1 MKRKLICIMAI
12 AFTTWIIRAGVN
24 PRIVKVNLD
33 IDGMADGPAEFGTAL
48 EPGGPGGFVTKGGW
62 KKIKLSVE
70 GAGSARLNWNSDKIG
85 VYMTQG
91 GAALSTTREKIWT
104 DVATMPAELW
114 VYGVEASASGPA
126 ALPLPGETTLK
137 ICGPE
142 HICLEALNNGTPYVT
157 PYFDRV
163 GFTVVEI
170 DLQIH
175 MPSVLDPD
183 ESRIPEG
190 DKLSKGS
197 VTFVNLDND
206 DLDDVFDSD
215 PGETE
220 VLILGGDNE
229 LVGVVLKI
237 KPRDLSLGQVKL
249 SAPEGASNIAI
260 WLRSDMA
267 IPGYTL
273 DAPLN
278 IQTDFTVIGDSRV
291 KTMWVEGISA
301 QTGTQ
306 RTVLKME
313 YTVDGV
319 SCNDN
324 VALTVL
330 GIESVKWK
338 AKANAY
344 TADGKCNADTLDTH
358 TVNGVLMERVFPCA
372 ATPGGNSKNNVEVVL
387 KLSKATPYA
396 LNIPCRAFD
405 VDDPSSDL
413 AVDPNDAPA
422 AGNYCDGYTYDAT
435 LPSPTYTVGEDNR
448 GDPKSGTLA
457 GEVNYSGCKIAT
469 IAVPADSDTGSIDFS
484 VSLFAGDNYKVVANA
499 DKMFLKRL
507 RNWDN
512 SDGQKIVFKS
522 EALPVPPY
530 TPGMQQEIQ
539 LPGNYSTP
547 NPLVVWRVLHV
558 ENDVMM
564 PAGATNNRKS
574 SVISEVTFDSGVPTS
589 TIRFGDNIQGDM
601 SSCLGAGGGQGKFE
615 NGLLQVPPFIPFYN
629 RTILANGLYFAVLA
643 TRLEFNFQAK
653 STTFFGSLIQI
664 VGHTRYIVKDGGRTR
679 VFVDS
684 LTLVCNP
691 DPPNWN
697 SFVGGTIRIGGKDYL
712 ITAAE
717 PYSFFIEGFE
727 QGCTLHDDD
736 DDTRVSTRLDLTAA
750 ATAFADAYILVVDDG
765 GGPPSSGTPSN
776 SGVGVDFVANKGAQ
790 ALEVDVIAQGVAQSA
805 ASEPPNYWIG
815 YVSTAHQGGDRTA
828 DAEPNSEGADCGEVF
843 ANTSTFQGASGGNTA
858 WVYVETIHDC
868 FGVSGSQKVQIATA
882 HELGHACGLA
892 DTINTVGGGLM
903 EPLLEAAGPTF
914 IGRDANL
921 LRCRIVSP
929 ERYISNP

>member
-1 MKRKLICIMAI
+1 MKRKLIFIMAV
-12 AFTTWIIRAGVN
+12 ALTTLIIRAGVN

-48 EPGGPGGFVTKGGW
+48 EPGGPGGFVAKGGW

-85 VYMTQG
+85 VYMTPG

-114 VYGVEASASGPA
+114 VKGVEASASGPA
-126 ALPLPGETTLK
+126 ALPYETALK

-170 DLQIH
+170 NLQIH
-175 MPSVLDPD
+175 MPSVLVPV
-183 ESRIPEG
+183 ESMIPEA

-229 LVGVVLKI
+229 LVKVVLKI

-260 WLRSDMA
+260 WMRNDMA

-313 YTVDGV
+313 YTADGV

-372 ATPGGNSKNNVEVVL
+372 ATPGGISKNNVEVVL

-413 AVDPNDAPA
+413 ALDPNDAGTD
-422 AGNYCDGYTYDAT
+422 GNYCDGYTYDPA
-435 LPSPTYTVGEDNR
+435 LPSPTYTVHEDNR

-469 IAVPADSDTGSIDFS
+469 IAVPADHDQGSIDFS

-499 DKMFLKRL
+499 DIMFLKHL
-507 RNWDN
+507 RNWDKI
-512 SDGQKIVFKS
+512 DGQKIVFKS
-522 EALPVPPY
+522 EALPFPPY

-558 ENDVMM
+558 ENDVMK
-564 PAGATNNRKS
+564 PAGYYDNKILTSITDVPNPVRVEITDDLTVGDASLNKS
-574 SVISEVTFDSGVPTS
+574 SSPINGNG
-589 TIRFGDNIQGDM
+589 R
-601 SSCLGAGGGQGKFE
+601 FE
-615 NGLLQVPPFIPFYN
+615 NGLLRVNVSPVVYG
-629 RTILANGLYFAVLA
+629 TIEANGDQYVILTTPLNLYFSA
-643 TRLEFNFQAK
+643 TKEGVFNNIWISGYTGEIFDEAGK
-653 STTFFGSLIQI
+653 
-664 VGHTRYIVKDGGRTR
+664 KR
-679 VFVDS
+679 VNVDS
-684 LTLVCNP
+684 VINCLPSPP
-691 DPPNWN
+691 DWGA
-697 SFVGGTIRIGGKDYL
+697 FAGGKMRIGTTEYTIISAEQDSFL
-712 ITAAE
+712 ID
-717 PYSFFIEGFE
+717 SFSLD
-727 QGCTLHDDD
+727 CTLHDDD
-736 DDTRVSTRLDLTAA
+736 VDTRVSTRLDLTAA

-765 GGPPSSGTPSN
+765 GGPPSSGTPGN
-776 SGVGVDFVANKGAQ
+776 SGIGVNFKANKGAK
-790 ALEVDVIAQGVAQSA
+790 ALEADVIAQGVAQSA

-828 DAEPNSEGADCGEVF
+828 DADPNSEGADCGEVF
-843 ANTSTFQGASGGNTA
+843 TNESTVQGASGGNTA
-858 WVYVETIHDC
+858 WVFVETIHDR

-882 HELGHACGLA
+882 HEMGHLCGLD
-892 DTINTVGGGLM
+892 DTVNTVGGGLM

-929 ERYISNP
+929 KRYISNP

>member
-539 LPGNYSTP
+539 LPGNYSTL

-558 ENDVMM
+558 ENDVMK
-564 PAGATNNRKS
+564 PAGYYDNKIFTSITDVPNPVRVEITDDLTVGDASLNGS
-574 SVISEVTFDSGVPTS
+574 SSPTS
-589 TIRFGDNIQGDM
+589 GNGR
-601 SSCLGAGGGQGKFE
+601 FE
-615 NGLLQVPPFIPFYN
+615 NGLLHVTGWSSYD
-629 RTILANGLYFAVLA
+629 RTISENGEQYVLLTSPLNLYFSVKKGS
-643 TRLEFNFQAK
+643 RWMGGHI
-653 STTFFGSLIQI
+653 STISGTPSKN
-664 VGHTRYIVKDGGRTR
+664 VV
-679 VFVDS
+679 VDS
-684 LTLVCNP
+684 VVNCYP
-691 DPPNWN
+691 DPPNWGA
-697 SFVGGTIRIGGKDYL
+697 FAGAGGTMLIGTTTYN
-712 ITAAE
+712 IIAAE
-717 PYSFFIEGFE
+717 ENFFEIDAFSLA
-727 QGCTLHDDD
+727 CTLHDDD
-736 DDTRVSTRLDLTAA
+736 VDTRVSTRLDLTAA

-765 GGPPSSGTPSN
+765 GGPPSSGTPGN

-790 ALEVDVIAQGVAQSA
+790 ALEADVIAQGVAQSA

-828 DAEPNSEGADCGEVF
+828 DADPNAEGADCGQAF
-843 ANTSTFQGASGGNTA
+843 ANMSTVQGASGGNTA
-858 WVYVETIHDC
+858 WVFVETIHDR

-929 ERYISNP
+929 KRYISNP